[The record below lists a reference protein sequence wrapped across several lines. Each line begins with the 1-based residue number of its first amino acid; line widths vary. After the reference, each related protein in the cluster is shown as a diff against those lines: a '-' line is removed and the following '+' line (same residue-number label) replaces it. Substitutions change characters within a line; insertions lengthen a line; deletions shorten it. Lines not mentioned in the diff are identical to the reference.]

1 MGGDYATGFVDGRVT
16 LQAPVIRSE
25 RGQVAIGGG
34 AWGGAQ
40 RGATRLDLG
49 PTASATLTTGRTTLR
64 GSVDY
69 RLRVAG
75 DAVPGDGLAVT
86 LAASF

>member
-1 MGGDYATGFVDGRVT
+1 MFGQQGGG
-16 LQAPVIRSE
+16 
-25 RGQVAIGGG
+25 GGG